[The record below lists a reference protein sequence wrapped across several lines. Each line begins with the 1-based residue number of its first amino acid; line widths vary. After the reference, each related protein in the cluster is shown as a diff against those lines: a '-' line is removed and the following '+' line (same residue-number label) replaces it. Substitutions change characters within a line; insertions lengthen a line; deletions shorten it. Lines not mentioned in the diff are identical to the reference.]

1 MFKRICLFLG
11 LNILIVASVSIL
23 CDLVGLRPYI
33 TRSGLDITSL
43 ALFCLIWGM
52 VGSVISLLLSKK
64 IAKWM
69 LSVRTIKLNGHLSDQ
84 ERKLCDMVQRLS
96 IKARLINGPEVGI
109 FENTQCNAFATG
121 ASKKSALIAV
131 SSALLNT
138 LSDSEL
144 EAVLAHE
151 MTHITNGD
159 MVTMTLLQGVINA
172 FVMFLSRICAYA
184 IVNAGSKDNKRGS
197 SGISFYLFTILFEMI
212 FLSLGSMLI
221 FFVSRKREYA
231 ADKGAA
237 KLTSK
242 EQMIAAL
249 RALDISQKM
258 TKQEWEKQ
266 KSFAAMM
273 IKPTKKVSFSRL
285 FATHPT
291 VEERIAYLE
300 SLSDRYFNQDSY
312 SRNPVEKS

>member
-23 CDLVGLRPYI
+23 CDLLGLRPYI
-33 TRSGLDITSL
+33 SRTGLDLTSL
-43 ALFCLIWGM
+43 AIFCLIWGM
-52 VGSVISLLLSKK
+52 VGSFISLMLSKK

-69 LSVRTIKLNGHLSDQ
+69 LSVRIISNKVDQSDL
-84 ERKLCDMVQRLS
+84 ERKLCSMVQKLS
-96 IKARLINGPEVGI
+96 IKARLMSVPEVGI
-109 FENTQCNAFATG
+109 FENSQCNAFATG

-131 SSALLNT
+131 SSGLLST
-138 LSDSEL
+138 LSDSEI

-159 MVTMTLLQGVINA
+159 MVTMTLLQGVINS
-172 FVMFLSRICAYA
+172 FVMFLSRVCAYA
-184 IVNAGSKDNKRGS
+184 IVNATRSNNKRGA
-197 SGISFYLFTILFEMI
+197 GGMSFFLFTILFEMI
-212 FLSLGSMLI
+212 FLSLGSILI
-221 FFVSRKREYA
+221 FYVSRRREFA

-237 KLTSK
+237 RLTSK

-249 RALDISQKM
+249 RALDVSQKM
-258 TKQEWEKQ
+258 PKKEWEKQ

-273 IKPTKKVSFSRL
+273 IKPTKKVPFSRL

-291 VEERIAYLE
+291 IEERITYLE
-300 SLSDRYFNQDSY
+300 SLSERYFSTDSY
-312 SRNPVEKS
+312 TRNPV

>member
-33 TRSGLDITSL
+33 NRSGLDLTSL
-43 ALFCLIWGM
+43 AIFCLIWGM
-52 VGSVISLLLSKK
+52 VGSFISLLLSKK

-69 LSVRTIKLNGHLSDQ
+69 LSVRIISNNANQTDM
-84 ERKLCDMVQRLS
+84 ERNLCSMVQKLS
-96 IKARLINGPEVGI
+96 IKARLMSVPEVGI
-109 FENTQCNAFATG
+109 FENAQCNAFATG

-131 SSALLNT
+131 SSGLLHT

-159 MVTMTLLQGVINA
+159 MVTMTLLQGVINS
-172 FVMFLSRICAYA
+172 FVMFLSRVCAYA
-184 IVNAGSKDNKRGS
+184 LVNAGRDNNRRAS
-197 SGISFYLFTILFEMI
+197 NGISFYLFTILFEMI
-212 FLSLGSMLI
+212 FLSLGSLLI

-237 KLTSK
+237 RLTSK
-242 EQMIAAL
+242 EQMIDAL
-249 RALDISQKM
+249 KALDLSQKM
-258 TKQEWEKQ
+258 TKKEWEKQ

-273 IKPTKKVSFSRL
+273 IKPTKKVTFSRL

-291 VEERIAYLE
+291 IEERIAYLE
-300 SLSDRYFNQDSY
+300 SLSERYFSTDSY
-312 SRNPVEKS
+312 TRNPI